1 MTTPNSALPAS
12 TRRRHDVIDGRLAR
26 LERMMEIR
34 LVEDRIQD
42 LFAQGLVSGTTHTS
56 QGQEA
61 VAVGVAAATR
71 PSDYVCCTYR
81 GHGHALALGM
91 SPEVVLGEV
100 LGRQIGCMGG
110 LGGSMHLSDP
120 DVGLLPTFAIVGA
133 GIPVTVGAALQ
144 FATKKTD
151 GVALSLFGDGATNI
165 GAFHEGLNMA
175 AVWNLPAIFICEN
188 NLYGE
193 YSPLATTTAVGDIA
207 ERARSYAMHAEIVDG
222 QDVDAVADTIARVV
236 ERARSGGGP
245 SLIEAKTY
253 RYVGHSRSDKAPYR
267 KEGELEEWLA
277 RDPIELYAQK
287 LLASGELSAE
297 GLAEMRAHQLQLI
310 DEAQA
315 TVLASPAGT
324 IAQMFENV
332 FTSPHSSAGGKK

>member
-1 MTTPNSALPAS
+1 MTTPSS
-12 TRRRHDVIDGRLAR
+12 TVPLSIHRRQELIDSRLAR

-71 PSDYVCCTYR
+71 PTDYACCTYR

-91 SPEVVLGEV
+91 SPQVVLGEV

-110 LGGSMHLSDP
+110 LGGSMHLCDS

-133 GIPVTVGAALQ
+133 GIPVAVGAALQ

-175 AVWNLPAIFICEN
+175 AVWNLPAVFVCEN

-193 YSPLATTTAVGDIA
+193 YSPLSTTTAVGDIA
-207 ERARSYAMHAEIVDG
+207 DRASSYAMHAEIVDG
-222 QDVDAVADTIARVV
+222 QDVDAVTDAISRAA
-236 ERARSGGGP
+236 ERARRGGGP

-277 RDPIELYAQK
+277 RDPIELYAHR
-287 LLASGELSAE
+287 LLASGELSVD
-297 GLAEMRAHQLQLI
+297 GLSEMRARQALLI

-315 TVLASPAGT
+315 AVLSSPPGS
-324 IAQMFENV
+324 IPQMFLNV
-332 FTSPHSSAGGKK
+332 FASQHS

>member
-1 MTTPNSALPAS
+1 MTESMAGVPRS
-12 TRRRHDVIDGRLAR
+12 TQRRHELNESRVAR

-61 VAVGVAAATR
+61 VAVGLAAATR
-71 PSDYVCCTYR
+71 ATDFVCCTYR

-91 SPEVVLGEV
+91 TPDVVLGEV

-133 GIPVTVGAALQ
+133 GIPVAVGAALQ
-144 FATKKTD
+144 FATRRSD

-175 AVWNLPAIFICEN
+175 AVWNLPVVFVCEN

-193 YSPLATTTAVGDIA
+193 YSPLETTTAVSDIA
-207 ERARSYAMHAEIVDG
+207 TRATSYAMAADVVDG
-222 QDVDAVADTIARVV
+222 QDVEAVQAAVTRAV
-236 ERARSGGGP
+236 ERARGGGGP
-245 SLIEAKTY
+245 TLVEAKTY

-267 KEGELEEWLA
+267 KEGELDEWLA
-277 RDPIELYAQK
+277 RDPIELFAQK
-287 LLASGELSAE
+287 LLASGELSASA
-297 GLAEMRAHQLQLI
+297 LDEMRRHQSHLI
-310 DEAQA
+310 DEAQEQ
-315 TVLASPAGT
+315 VLASPTGT
-324 IAQMFENV
+324 IAQMFDNV
-332 FTSPHSSAGGKK
+332 FAPTPS